1 MRPVVQRFIFQS
13 IQITMQSPKGLL
25 KLLKES
31 FQRWGLEVEASM
43 LGIMEVTAAF
53 MMMEIVGITMQLI
66 GIVQ

>member
-1 MRPVVQRFIFQS
+1 
-13 IQITMQSPKGLL
+13 MQSPKGLL